1 MALTP
6 DLYGTSAPRLN
17 SFVAQYL
24 QPSREWKE
32 EVLEAVRTVE
42 QFLREETFQGEHGL
56 NQDVRVL
63 KVVKV
68 RLMAPHP
75 QARAGGNPAGSSSSL
90 MMLGTTRL
98 VIPSLCCSHLRT
110 PHLSSLY
117 PTTLLP

>member
-6 DLYGTSAPRLN
+6 ELYDTSAPRLN

-56 NQDVRVL
+56 TQDVRVL

-68 RLMAPHP
+68 RLMAPP
-75 QARAGGNPAGSSSSL
+75 SPGQGRVNPA
-90 MMLGTTRL
+90 
-98 VIPSLCCSHLRT
+98 
-110 PHLSSLY
+110 
-117 PTTLLP
+117 